1 MEIKTLK
8 TEKKMPFKKK
18 EFMKYEPMPMMM
30 KRPIGNKKA
39 PVKENPKPV
48 KENPTK
54 MSPGAMR
61 RADTTTME
69 TYKKQGAKPTS
80 TTTSTPPLPKT
91 KKAEGPGMMERAKA
105 GVEKVKSGLFSL
117 LPSVPG
123 KLTYNEEKFEP
134 EKKMVGKAQRGMKSY
149 LKGSMGKGGM

>member
-1 MEIKTLK
+1 MEMKMKATELKKPMKKYEPKAFKT
-8 TEKKMPFKKK
+8 F
-18 EFMKYEPMPMMM
+18 EPMPMM
-30 KRPIGNKKA
+30 KRPMMK
-39 PVKENPKPV
+39 PKPKLTPA

-69 TYKKQGAKPTS
+69 TYKKQGKPATS
-80 TTTSTPPLPKT
+80 TTTTAPAPRL
-91 KKAEGPGMMERAKA
+91 KKAEAGPSFLERAK
-105 GVEKVKSGLFSL
+105 SGLKSL
-117 LPSVPG
+117 LPQPG
-123 KLTYNEEKFEP
+123 KLAYNEDKFEP

>member
-18 EFMKYEPMPMMM
+18 EFNFKKYEPMPMM
-30 KRPIGNKKA
+30 KRPMGK
-39 PVKENPKPV
+39 PKPV
-48 KENPTK
+48 EENPTK
-54 MSPGAMR
+54 ISPGSMR

-69 TYKKQGAKPTS
+69 KYKKQGTKPTS
-80 TTTSTPPLPKT
+80 TTTSTPPLPRT
-91 KKAEGPGMMERAKA
+91 KKAEAPEPKGPGMMERAKA

-117 LPSVPG
+117 LPSAPG
-123 KLTYNEEKFEP
+123 KLTYNEESFEP